1 MKKSLSTILALM
13 LALALTLGCVSF
25 AASEA
30 AEAAPQPAAPLA
42 HLMYADGSWT
52 SQYWGAETPEGI
64 TPINAEVT
72 GPGEISPPPERPG
85 NTPAAWNLRRKPRVC
100 LSLPSVFWTAK

>member
-52 SQYWGAETPEGI
+52 YQYWGAETPEGI
-64 TPINAEVT
+64 TPINAE
-72 GPGEISPPPERPG
+72 
-85 NTPAAWNLRRKPRVC
+85 NTRLAALLMASCV
-100 LSLPSVFWTAK
+100 